1 MVMLLYNVAKVAE
14 CIPRDVS
21 RSDIKSTF
29 RAVNPLGGISMAN
42 WSMIAPVIV
51 SSCMKDIIYQEI
63 EAHDCHVT
71 TRCGKMGQFIFKF
84 SVDRKSRR
92 EKLHVL
98 FSKGGVK
105 WVLTEQ
111 FHWQTLDGRL
121 ARRILAFD
129 FAG

>member
-21 RSDIKSTF
+21 RRDIKSTF
-29 RAVNPLGGISMAN
+29 LAVNPLGGISMAN

-51 SSCMKDIIYQEI
+51 SSCIQKCIYQEI

-71 TRCGKMGQFIFKF
+71 THCGKMGQFFYFIKF
-84 SVDRKSRR
+84 SIDRKSRR

-98 FSKGGVK
+98 LSKGGIK
-105 WVLTEQ
+105 WVLTE
-111 FHWQTLDGRL
+111 
-121 ARRILAFD
+121 
-129 FAG
+129 